1 MLRQS
6 TRKSRTHF
14 LSSSGL
20 SRIEA
25 CSCAVGILLAV
36 VANLAKWRDGSLT
49 GLGWWGAR
57 FFARLG
63 KNAISVYEAPDM
75 GLLDKRSVKLDMVQ
89 DFTWS
94 PADPIL

>member
-1 MLRQS
+1 MLYSAAVRRELKLATVRQVLPS
-6 TRKSRTHF
+6 
-14 LSSSGL
+14 
-20 SRIEA
+20 
-25 CSCAVGILLAV
+25 AV
-36 VANLAKWRDGSLT
+36 VAGLAQWRGGSLT

-63 KNAISVYEAPDM
+63 KNAISVYEAPEM
-75 GLLDKRSVKLDMVQ
+75 GLLDKKSVKLDMVQ